1 MFVTFEKWTKV
12 SLQSHDHLTIHFT
25 NGTLLIRSVD
35 KVRSVATRWDAI
47 GTYVISGQFRH
58 IRLTEDSEATRLF
71 ATQMEREGFR
81 VLGMPRKWERY
92 KGKINMLKSDGNVTN
107 PESIQ
112 GRIRNRSKHG
122 KRGASFGMRKS
133 VDVSAMRAAIIEAQT
148 KRCEAKG
155 GKCICSEIGY

>member
-12 SLQSHDHLTIHFT
+12 SLQSHDHLTIHFS

-35 KVRSVATRWDAI
+35 SVRSVATRWDAI
-47 GTYVISGQFRH
+47 GMYQIVGTQRY

-92 KGKINMLKSDGNVTN
+92 KGKINMLKSDGKVTN

-112 GRIRNRSKHG
+112 GRIRNRNKSQKRINAQRFG
-122 KRGASFGMRKS
+122 KVLHCDVAKMRH
-133 VDVSAMRAAIIEAQT
+133 AIETARL
-148 KRCEAKG
+148 KREG
-155 GKCICSEIGY
+155 VL